1 MMRKLLEELFARFYQ
16 DVYRY
21 LYSLSHDASL
31 SEELAAEVFVEV
43 VKSIALFRGEADIRT
58 WIFSIARH
66 RWLRHLRKRE
76 NTISLEELTG
86 ELLAPGKPLEERYY
100 EKKAAERIYELLD
113 GEPERTRT
121 IVLMRVE
128 GYSFREIGV
137 KLGISENS
145 ARVIDFRA
153 KKKIREVLK
162 QEGFTYE

>member
-1 MMRKLLEELFARFYQ
+1 MRKLLEELFVVYYR

-21 LYSLSHDASL
+21 LYSLCHDASL

-58 WIFSIARH
+58 WVFSIAHH
-66 RWLRHLRKRE
+66 RWLRYLRKRE
-76 NTISLEELTG
+76 HTVSLEELTG

-100 EKKAAERIYELLD
+100 EKKAAERIYELLN

-145 ARVIDFRA
+145 ARVIEFRA
-153 KKKIREVLK
+153 KSKIRQTLK
-162 QEGFTYE
+162 KEGYDYV

>member
-1 MMRKLLEELFARFYQ
+1 MRKLLEELFARFYQ